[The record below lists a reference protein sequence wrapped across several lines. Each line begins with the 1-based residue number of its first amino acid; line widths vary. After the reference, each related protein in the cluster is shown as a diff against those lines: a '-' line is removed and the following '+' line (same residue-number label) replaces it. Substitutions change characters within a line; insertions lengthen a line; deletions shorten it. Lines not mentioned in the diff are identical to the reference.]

1 MKNRLLLSFL
11 SCQFI
16 FFSCNQ
22 SSDKELA
29 FELRSAGKIDLAID
43 ETTPDFS
50 MGLQYVESERELLF
64 NINWNTNSLQLYDLE
79 NGDLIKTIL
88 MEKEGDQGV
97 GEIMAFHVHTLDSI
111 FVFPFGGAGFSLIDA
126 NGNVINRFK
135 YPLPEN
141 HTAGFV
147 HNISYVSPP
156 VIRGKEIFLKT
167 RPAIVDNYREMTN
180 EMLAKSH
187 LVFKLDLDSLMPQLL
202 PQHYPVDYLANG
214 FKRFEFSS
222 AQGNGKIV
230 YSFFGD
236 HHLYWAVDFGSSL
249 NKVEGKSSYLKD
261 VLPLFPI
268 DGAFLESQKY
278 STASARYENLIYDA
292 YREVFYRFAYPEL
305 EVYTEEEVR
314 ALRNNPG
321 PFVVMVFDQDLKL
334 LGEKYFEGG
343 KYLPI
348 NAFVGKKGLYIS
360 TNNPDNPKNQEDQ
373 MGFEVFEL
381 NTLH

>member
-1 MKNRLLLSFL
+1 MKNRLLLNFL
-11 SCQFI
+11 PCLFI
-16 FFSCNQ
+16 FFSCNK

-29 FELRSAGKIDLAID
+29 FELRSAGEINLSID

-64 NINWNTNSLQLYDLE
+64 NINWNTNSLQIYDLE
-79 NGDLIKTIL
+79 NGDLIKTVQ
-88 MEKEGDQGV
+88 MEKEGDRGV
-97 GEIMAFHVHTLDSI
+97 GEVMAFHVHTMDSI
-111 FVFPFGGAGFSLIDA
+111 FVFPFGGTEFSLVDA
-126 NGNVINRFK
+126 NGDVINRFK
-135 YPLPEN
+135 YPLPGN
-141 HTAGFV
+141 HTSGFV

-167 RPAIVDNYREMTN
+167 MPSIVSNYREMTN

-202 PQHYPVDYLANG
+202 PQHYPADYLSNG

-236 HHLYWAVDFGSSL
+236 HHLYWAEDYGSSL
-249 NKVEGKSSYLKD
+249 EKVEGKSSYLKD

-268 DGAFLESQKY
+268 EGTFLESQKY
-278 STASARYENLIYDA
+278 STASARYENLIYDV

-305 EVYTEEEVR
+305 EVNTEEELR
-314 ALRNNPG
+314 ALRSNPG

-343 KYLPI
+343 KYLPM

-360 TNNPDNPKNQEDQ
+360 TNNPDNSENKENQME
-373 MGFEVFEL
+373 FEVFEINL
-381 NTLH
+381 

>member
-11 SCQFI
+11 SCLFI
-16 FFSCNQ
+16 CFSCDK
-22 SSDKELA
+22 SSNKETA
-29 FELRSAGKIDLAID
+29 FELSPAGEINLAID

-64 NINWNTNSLQLYDLE
+64 NINWNTNSIQLYDLD

-111 FVFPFGGAGFSLIDA
+111 FVFPFGGAGFSLIGS
-126 NGNVINRFK
+126 NGEVINRFK

-187 LVFKLDLDSLMPQLL
+187 LVFSMDLDSLKPQLL
-202 PQHYPVDYLANG
+202 AHHYPEEYLANG

-222 AQGNGKIV
+222 TQGNGKIV
-230 YSFFGD
+230 FSFFGD
-236 HHLYWAVDFGSSL
+236 HHLYWAEDYDSPL
-249 NKVEGKSSYLKD
+249 KKVEGKSSYLKD

-268 DGAFLESQKY
+268 EGAFLESQKY
-278 STASARYENLIYDA
+278 SAASARYENLIYDP

-305 EVYTEEEVR
+305 DVDTEEEVR

-334 LGEKYFEGG
+334 LGEKVFEEG
-343 KYLPI
+343 KYLPM
-348 NAFVGKKGLYIS
+348 NAFVGINGLYIS